1 MKADNRRYI
10 NVAGY
15 IRFSC
20 DIDIGDE
27 QFLYTR
33 AILIN
38 SHKVLWAILG
48 LTLMRG
54 MPNTTPA

>member
-1 MKADNRRYI
+1 VKADDRRYI
-10 NVAGY
+10 NAAGY

-27 QFLYTR
+27 QFLYAR
-33 AILIN
+33 ATLIN
-38 SHKVLWAILG
+38 SHKVLRAILG
-48 LTLMRG
+48 LTLIRG